1 MDENNKVT
9 GGSLGPFTPERIS
22 ALAPNEVFVF
32 GSNLGGFHAGG
43 AARAAMNHFGA
54 IWGQGVGLQGQSY
67 AIPTMHGGVDVIKPY
82 VDEFIQFA
90 LARPDLF
97 FYVTRIGCGIA
108 GFKDEEIAP
117 LFAEALSLDNVALP
131 TFAVLVLTLG
141 ACTTQ
146 GNEGENST
154 GTEGQDKGQA
164 AIENIM
170 SRTSIRK
177 YKDQPVEQEK
187 IDIMLK
193 AAMAAPTAVNL
204 QPWHFIVITDKE
216 TIGLLSGKQPTN
228 APLLIAVCGDTD
240 KTTTP
245 DGKMK
250 LPDFWVEDVS
260 AATENLLLAAH
271 ALGLGAV
278 WTGVY
283 PAMERVSEVA
293 NVLNCPQNIVPVVVV
308 RVGYPDESPAP
319 KDKFNEENISYD
331 KFGGKKK

>member
-1 MDENNKVT
+1 M
-9 GGSLGPFTPERIS
+9 
-22 ALAPNEVFVF
+22 
-32 GSNLGGFHAGG
+32 
-43 AARAAMNHFGA
+43 
-54 IWGQGVGLQGQSY
+54 
-67 AIPTMHGGVDVIKPY
+67 
-82 VDEFIQFA
+82 
-90 LARPDLF
+90 
-97 FYVTRIGCGIA
+97 
-108 GFKDEEIAP
+108 
-117 LFAEALSLDNVALP
+117 
-131 TFAVLVLTLG
+131 TLG
-141 ACTTQ
+141 ACSTQ
-146 GNEGENST
+146 GNENKETAANDL
-154 GTEGQDKGQA
+154 DKGQA

-170 SRTSIRK
+170 TRTSIRQ

-204 QPWHFIVITDKE
+204 QPWHFIVITDKQ
-216 TIGLLSGKQPTN
+216 TIGLLSGQQPTN

-283 PAMERVSEVA
+283 PAMDRTAEVA
-293 NVLNCPQNIVPVVVV
+293 NVLNCPKNIVPMAVV
-308 RVGYPDESPAP
+308 RIGYPDESPEP
-319 KDKFNEENISYD
+319 KDKFKEENISYN
-331 KFGGKKK
+331 KFGGKKE

>member
-1 MDENNKVT
+1 M
-9 GGSLGPFTPERIS
+9 
-22 ALAPNEVFVF
+22 
-32 GSNLGGFHAGG
+32 
-43 AARAAMNHFGA
+43 
-54 IWGQGVGLQGQSY
+54 
-67 AIPTMHGGVDVIKPY
+67 
-82 VDEFIQFA
+82 
-90 LARPDLF
+90 
-97 FYVTRIGCGIA
+97 
-108 GFKDEEIAP
+108 
-117 LFAEALSLDNVALP
+117 
-131 TFAVLVLTLG
+131 TLG
-141 ACTTQ
+141 ACSTQ
-146 GNEGENST
+146 GNENKETAANDL
-154 GTEGQDKGQA
+154 DKGQA

-170 SRTSIRK
+170 TRTSVRQ

-204 QPWHFIVITDKE
+204 QPWHFIVITDKQ
-216 TIGLLSGKQPTN
+216 TIGLLSGQQPTN

-283 PAMERVSEVA
+283 PAMDRTAEVA
-293 NVLNCPQNIVPVVVV
+293 NVQKKKKNIVPMAVV
-308 RVGYPDESPAP
+308 RIGYPDESPEP
-319 KDKFNEENISYD
+319 KDKFKEENISYN
-331 KFGGKKK
+331 KFGGKKE